1 MSVSSV
7 IYVCTLCAHSRLV
20 HATVCVRVCGAGR
33 RVDTAPCQRRFEA
46 SSVTV
51 RAEANWVVGR
61 LCLSALFDPVIQ
73 QAQS

>member
-1 MSVSSV
+1 MLYMCAFCVL
-7 IYVCTLCAHSRLV
+7 TPGLCAHL
-20 HATVCVRVCGAGR
+20 CVRVCGAGR